1 MENKN
6 PIFSIKNFRSFGEE
20 GADFELAP
28 ITVLTGCNSAGKSS
42 LVKALLLLSRQ
53 IMNNNETKHINTGEV
68 RFYQEPNIS
77 VDGRLELA
85 SNNLDLGGFESIIH
99 KDERSNGEIEISYVI
114 FSFFMQENIRI
125 RRIYNSKDDIYG
137 KWLDNGDN
145 QISFCA
151 DRTNY
156 NDDGVCKH
164 IIIEKENGT
173 LIFDT
178 NNKKHFKYNKC
189 NNETN
194 CHIIPDFEALSESYK
209 RFEAGYK
216 QFIDNGEESGN
227 KSLDDNMGVRAEKM
241 SLRLIPKDTRE
252 AYEIWCDLH
261 KKNLIE
267 FKDFYQKVPLTMIND
282 NIQDG
287 DRTILMEMD
296 LYFQLI
302 YQESL
307 YPFFINDTGYVSSES
322 ATVKRFYQLRDDDKM
337 SKALYNAY
345 IKSSDIPRMFRCEN
359 RPFQFCNKWF
369 REFGIGKGVVP
380 KIDSEKQLLFLY
392 LVKGRTTECIA
403 ESRMPQQYER
413 LLADEGYG
421 VTQLASL
428 LLNIELFIPDRT
440 ESHIVP
446 RYICVEEPEIHLHPK
461 YQSLL
466 ADMFVEAYQKYN
478 IHFIIETHSEYLI
491 RKLQVMVADKEN
503 KLSPNDVSINYVEKD
518 DTGTSHNR
526 QIKILDDGSLDGKFG
541 TGFFD
546 EAASLAVT
554 LFKSKNVL
562 S

>member
-68 RFYQEPNIS
+68 RFYQRPNIS

-99 KDERSNGEIEISYVI
+99 KDERSNGEIEISYLI

-125 RRIYNSKDDIYG
+125 RRIYNSKDDLYG
-137 KWLDNGDN
+137 DWVNNGDN
-145 QISFCA
+145 QISFCT
-151 DRTNY
+151 DHTNY
-156 NDDGVCKH
+156 NNDGVCKH

-178 NNKKHFKYNKC
+178 NNKKHFKFC
-189 NNETN
+189 NDRAQI
-194 CHIIPDFEALSESYK
+194 HILPDFEALNESYK

-216 QFIDNGEESGN
+216 QFVDNGEESGN
-227 KSLDDNMGVRAEKM
+227 MSLDDIMGVRAEKKLP
-241 SLRLIPKDTRE
+241 LRLIPKDTQE
-252 AYEIWCDLH
+252 AYGIWRDLH
-261 KKNLIE
+261 NKNLIE
-267 FKDFYQKVPLTMIND
+267 FKDFYQKVPLSMIND

-307 YPFFINDTGYVSSES
+307 YPFFINDTGYVDSES
-322 ATVKRFYQLRDDDKM
+322 ATVKRFYQLRDNDKM
-337 SKALYNAY
+337 SKALHNAY
-345 IKSSDIPRMFRCEN
+345 IKLSDTPRMLKCEN
-359 RPFQFCNKWF
+359 KPFQFCNKWF
-369 REFGIGKGVVP
+369 REFGIGKGVALKDDP
-380 KIDSEKQLLFLY
+380 EKQLLSIY
-392 LVKGRTTECIA
+392 LVKDRTTEHKA
-403 ESRMPQQYER
+403 ESGMSQQYER

-428 LLNIELFIPDRT
+428 LLNIELFIPDRR
-440 ESHIVP
+440 ENNIAP
-446 RYICVEEPEIHLHPK
+446 RYICVEEPEVHLHPK
-461 YQSLL
+461 YQSML
-466 ADMFVEAYQKYN
+466 AKMFVEAYREYN

-503 KLSPNDVSINYVEKD
+503 KLTSNEVSINYVDKD
-518 DTGTSHNR
+518 ENGISHNR
-526 QIKILDDGSLDGKFG
+526 QIKIQEDGRLSEPFG
-541 TGFFD
+541 PGFYD
-546 EAASLAVT
+546 EADTLAME
-554 LFKSKNVL
+554 LMKYKSRRK
-562 S
+562 